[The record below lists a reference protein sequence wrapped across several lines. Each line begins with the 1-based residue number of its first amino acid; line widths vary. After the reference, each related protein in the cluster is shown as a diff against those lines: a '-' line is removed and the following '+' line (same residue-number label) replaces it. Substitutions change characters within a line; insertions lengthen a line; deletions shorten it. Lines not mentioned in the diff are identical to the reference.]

1 LSKTLVLRSQPFLE
15 ELEGLQDRV
24 WVMVRETAQ
33 APQRLLPWIAKER
46 QPRRGKAVKFVLK
59 YFFSF
64 I

>member
-1 LSKTLVLRSQPFLE
+1 
-15 ELEGLQDRV
+15 
-24 WVMVRETAQ
+24 MAQ

-46 QPRRGKAVKFVLK
+46 QPKRGKAVKFVLK